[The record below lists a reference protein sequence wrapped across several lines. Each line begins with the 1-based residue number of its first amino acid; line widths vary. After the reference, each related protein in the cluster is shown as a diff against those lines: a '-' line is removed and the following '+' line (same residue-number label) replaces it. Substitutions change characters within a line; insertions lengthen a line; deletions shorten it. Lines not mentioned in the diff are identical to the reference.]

1 MGLINH
7 YKTFINQRYNVTEIR
22 IVHKLSLCDN
32 GGIDR
37 VDAGKKTFDHWKK
50 NLRIC
55 TLNIVQLKS
64 LNCTTFAGLG
74 NLNMQF
80 NGI

>member
-50 NLRIC
+50 K
-55 TLNIVQLKS
+55 T
-64 LNCTTFAGLG
+64 
-74 NLNMQF
+74 
-80 NGI
+80 